1 MRPLLGPVLLLL
13 GLLPGL
19 AAEPELTVISYNI
32 RHGLG
37 MDGKVDLPR
46 IAAVIRAS
54 GAQVALL
61 QEVDRGMGRTQRR
74 DLAAELAKALDWQGV
89 FDANLRTKDGG
100 QYGNA
105 LLTSLPLKAWK
116 NQVYTQTRPGEPRG
130 LLRATLVWEGRD
142 VELLTTHLD
151 ATPDDGER
159 RHQVGLIREAL
170 LGLPADRPFI
180 LAGDFNALPGGTT
193 LAPLRERWADAW
205 ATLETSPGPTFPSDG
220 PRERIDYFWH
230 DAARVRAR
238 RIRIPDT
245 QASDHRPLVATFT
258 LGDAPPKGR

>member
-1 MRPLLGPVLLLL
+1 MRPLLGPILLLL
-13 GLLPGL
+13 GLLPGR

-32 RHGLG
+32 RHGQG

-46 IAAVIRAS
+46 IAEVIRTS

-74 DLAAELAKALDWQGV
+74 DLTTELAKALGWQGV

-105 LLTSLPLKAWK
+105 LLSSLPIKAWK
-116 NQVYTQTRPGEPRG
+116 NSVYAQTRPGEPRG
-130 LLRATLVWEGRD
+130 LLRATLLWEGREVD
-142 VELLTTHLD
+142 LLTTHLD
-151 ATPDDGER
+151 ATRDDGER
-159 RHQVGLIREAL
+159 RHQVGFIREAL
-170 LGLPADRPFI
+170 LGLPAERAFI
-180 LAGDFNALPGGTT
+180 LAGDFNALPDAPA

-205 ATLETSPGPTFPSDG
+205 ATLETSAGPTFPSDG
-220 PRERIDYFWH
+220 PRERIDYFWY
-230 DAARVRAR
+230 DAARLRPV

-245 QASDHRPLVATFT
+245 QASDHRPLVATFR
-258 LGDAPPKGR
+258 LGGEPTRK